1 MPKINKKIFILFF
14 LVFLA
19 LTIYVLNNYFYK
31 EHRNISSELPEYN
44 TTTDQL
50 RTEFTRNIDAF
61 ETNYLNKTI
70 VVSGKI
76 SEIKKD
82 YVVLDNS
89 VLCQF
94 MNQIKIPLELASLI
108 KIKGRFIGYDDLL
121 EEIKI
126 DQCIIL
132 EQ

>member
-1 MPKINKKIFILFF
+1 M
-14 LVFLA
+14 
-19 LTIYVLNNYFYK
+19 
-31 EHRNISSELPEYN
+31 
-44 TTTDQL
+44 
-50 RTEFTRNIDAF
+50 RTEFTRNIDAS

-94 MNQIKIPLELASLI
+94 KNQIKIPLELASLI